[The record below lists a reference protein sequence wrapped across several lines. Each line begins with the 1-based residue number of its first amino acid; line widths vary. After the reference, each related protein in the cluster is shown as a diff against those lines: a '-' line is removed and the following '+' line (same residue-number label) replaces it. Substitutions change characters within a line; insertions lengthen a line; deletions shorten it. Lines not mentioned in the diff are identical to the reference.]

1 MAAEFLGSFS
11 VGSERLPKTGKP
23 MVAFLGRSN
32 VGKSSLI
39 NLLTNSQIAK
49 VSKTPGRTRALNLFA
64 VEDRWV
70 FGDFPGYGY
79 ARVSHQQRAEWEALV
94 RKYLVASLFP
104 FAVQIVDSRHPG
116 QPADLTLQRWLR
128 ERGISSIV
136 VVNKVDKLNQS
147 QRVRADRETRK
158 AFPDQPLLFV
168 STVTKE
174 GKRELVKILHNLTFD
189 NTQRAVLME

>member
-1 MAAEFLGSFS
+1 MAVEFLGSFTMS
-11 VGSERLPKTGKP
+11 SEKLPRTGRP
-23 MVAFLGRSN
+23 RIAFLGRSN

-39 NLLTNSQIAK
+39 NLLTNSLIAK

-64 VEDRWV
+64 VDDRWV

-79 ARVSHQQRAEWEALV
+79 AKVSHQERAEWERLV
-94 RKYLVASLFP
+94 KKFLVARLFR

-116 QPADLTLQRWLR
+116 LDADLTLQRWLR
-128 ERGISSIV
+128 EREIPNIV
-136 VVNKVDKLNQS
+136 VLNKVDKLNQS
-147 QRVRADRETRK
+147 QRVHADRETRK

-174 GKRELVKILHNLTFD
+174 GKKELIKILHNLTFD
-189 NTQRAVLME
+189 DTQRAVMME